1 MRRRYKIGITLAALL
16 LILFGAWKL
25 SRSRTLQLF
34 GEIVP
39 RVETSQKAVALT
51 FDDGPTPE
59 ATDRVLAVLDQR
71 RAKATFFLIGA
82 EIEQN
87 PELARRIVSHGH
99 EIDNHSYTH
108 KHMVL
113 KSPSFISDEVERTD
127 RLIRDSG
134 YEGKIHFRPPYCY
147 KLVLLPHYLSR
158 TDRKTITMDI
168 EPDSYPEIAG
178 DPEKITNHV
187 VERARPGS
195 IILLHVMY
203 KSRESSLEAVA
214 GIIDRLKEQGYEFKT
229 VSELMALDQRALD

>member
-71 RAKATFFLIGA
+71 QAKATFFLIGA

-99 EIDNHSYTH
+99 EIGNHSYTH

-127 RLIRDSG
+127 RLIRGSG

-147 KLVLLPHYLSR
+147 KLVLLPHYLGK

-203 KSRESSLEAVA
+203 KSREPSLEAVA

-229 VSELMALDQRALD
+229 VSELMALD